1 MKRIASSAR
10 MGAVVAMVAA
20 LGSGM
25 AVSAASAVADGTA
38 ENGAA
43 AATAG
48 FSEWQRIESHE
59 LDALRGREGFKDLV
73 NVQSTQNLE
82 AAVSDSSFTAGTIA
96 TGGITVEAGALD
108 NFSGVGLFN
117 MVTGNGNAV
126 NSGVSISIYM
136 PMQTP

>member
-1 MKRIASSAR
+1 MKRSATR
-10 MGAVVAMVAA
+10 VRTGAMVALVAA
-20 LGSGM
+20 LGSGL
-25 AVSAASAVADGTA
+25 AVSVPAVAESVDEAT
-38 ENGAA
+38 GASGFA
-43 AATAG
+43 A
-48 FSEWQRIESHE
+48 WQRVEGHE
-59 LDALRGREGFKDLV
+59 LEALRGREGFKDLV

-82 AAVSDSSFTAGTIA
+82 AAVSDASFTAGTIA
-96 TGGITVEAGALD
+96 TGGITVEARAMD

>member
-1 MKRIASSAR
+1 MKRIASSVR
-10 MGAVVAMVAA
+10 TGAMVTMMAA
-20 LGSGM
+20 LASGM
-25 AVSAASAVADGTA
+25 AVSASAVADGIA
-38 ENGAA
+38 ENDG
-43 AATAG
+43 TTTVG
-48 FSEWQRIESHE
+48 FGEWQLVDNGE
-59 LDALRGREGFKDLV
+59 LDELRGREGFKDLV

-136 PMQTP
+136 PMQAP

>member
-1 MKRIASSAR
+1 MKRIASSVRTSA
-10 MGAVVAMVAA
+10 AVAMMAA

-25 AVSAASAVADGTA
+25 AVSTAAVADGTA
-38 ENGAA
+38 DNGATVA
-43 AATAG
+43 AG
-48 FSEWQRIESHE
+48 FGEWQQVEGHE
-59 LDALRGREGFKDLV
+59 LDELRGREGFKDLV
-73 NVQSTQNLE
+73 NVESTQNLE

-96 TGGITVEAGALD
+96 TGGITVEAGALG